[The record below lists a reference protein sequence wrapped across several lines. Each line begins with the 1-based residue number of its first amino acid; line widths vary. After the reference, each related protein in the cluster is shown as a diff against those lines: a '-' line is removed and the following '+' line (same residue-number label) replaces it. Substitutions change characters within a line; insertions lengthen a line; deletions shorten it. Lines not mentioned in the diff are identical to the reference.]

1 MTFHIPERSDLVLI
15 ENIKFHVKKKK
26 KDNPSSWNV
35 PWHLHTEILLDT
47 LGWSQAH
54 CCLSNVQ
61 VTIVLLSWCEHTSPW
76 AIPACIS
83 QASQPYQV
91 TV

>member
-15 ENIKFHVKKKK
+15 ENITFHVKKK
-26 KDNPSSWNV
+26 V
-35 PWHLHTEILLDT
+35 PWHLHTAILLDT